1 MLDSF
6 GFGGMTPAVQFMMM
20 PMYADLLRIQA
31 IEFNDQIRKSAHSFT
46 LIDNKLR
53 IFPKPTES
61 YKLYFNYFL
70 KEDKE
75 TPEESCPKHVIDE
88 RKVEEAI
95 ERMYRSEQQD
105 MFDDPDMNWSGLR

>member
-1 MLDSF
+1 M
-6 GFGGMTPAVQFMMM
+6 
-20 PMYADLLRIQA
+20 
-31 IEFNDQIRKSAHSFT
+31 
-46 LIDNKLR
+46 
-53 IFPKPTES
+53 
-61 YKLYFNYFL
+61 

-88 RKVEEAI
+88 KKVEEAI